1 MKRNIVTAILMTVV
15 TTILCGFIYP
25 MVVTAL
31 AQVIFHDKANFAAL
45 TPSGFPVGGIVIV
58 GISQNYFL

>member
-1 MKRNIVTAILMTVV
+1 MKQKSRKNA
-15 TTILCGFIYP
+15 CE
-25 MVVTAL
+25 
-31 AQVIFHDKANFAAL
+31 IFHDKANFAAL